1 MAMLLTTKNWSV
13 HWDIFQQQFELIIS
27 DLVILIYNDSFLVV
41 KARDYRTLDYP
52 NHMIGSNQK
61 NGPFI
66 SVRFECSMIP
76 AKGGNQDTYFIVEKE
91 FNGNDQE

>member
-1 MAMLLTTKNWSV
+1 MAMLLTTKNWNV
-13 HWDIFQQQFELIIS
+13 HWDIFQRQFEPITS
-27 DLVILIYNDSFLVV
+27 DLEIPISNDSFLVV

-52 NHMIGSNQK
+52 NHMIDTNPK
-61 NGPFI
+61 FGPFI
-66 SVRFECSMIP
+66 SERFERSTIP

>member
-52 NHMIGSNQK
+52 NHMIDTNPK
-61 NGPFI
+61 FGPFI
-66 SVRFECSMIP
+66 LVPFECSMIP